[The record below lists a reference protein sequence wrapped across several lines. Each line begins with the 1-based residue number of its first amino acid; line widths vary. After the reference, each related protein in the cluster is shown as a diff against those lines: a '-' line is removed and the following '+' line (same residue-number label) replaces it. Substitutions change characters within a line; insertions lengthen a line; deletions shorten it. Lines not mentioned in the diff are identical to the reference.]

1 MDIKTDVNTV
11 NLKKVKKG
19 DIVKFR
25 HGGIDII
32 LAKKKSDNPTNLY
45 YQLWL
50 NNEGLEAYYINGRYM
65 SESFCD
71 WDIVEIIP
79 KLNKRGK

>member
-32 LAKKKSDNPTNLY
+32 LAKKKNQIILQT
-45 YQLWL
+45 
-50 NNEGLEAYYINGRYM
+50 YIINFG
-65 SESFCD
+65 
-71 WDIVEIIP
+71 
-79 KLNKRGK
+79 